1 MKLRKSAVPTRRA
14 TSKRASASKGVP
26 HPYLNARRTW
36 NSHVGSLI
44 ASRTLWQ
51 ATALISLLIVFAAV
65 GGVVYIGS
73 QSKFVPYVVEVNKL
87 GEAMAV
93 APASQA
99 GKVDQ
104 RIVRAAVAE
113 YVVNARTVTPDIAL
127 QRRSIFRLYALM
139 KPSSIATRKMT
150 SYLNGSPETN
160 PFKRAEKQTV
170 NVEIVSAIPQTS
182 ATWQVDWIETQR
194 SRKGEIQG
202 KPYRMRALLNVD
214 AAPPPADLNED
225 QLRLNPMGIYISD
238 YSWSKQF

>member
-1 MKLRKSAVPTRRA
+1 MKVRKRAV
-14 TSKRASASKGVP
+14 SKRTAAAHGLP

-51 ATALISLLIVFAAV
+51 AMALISLLIVFASV
-65 GGVVYIGS
+65 GGVIYIGS
-73 QSKFVPYVVEVNKL
+73 LSKFVPYVVEVNKL

-93 APASQA
+93 APASLA

-104 RIVRAAVAE
+104 RIVRSSVAE

-127 QRRSIFRLYALM
+127 QRRGIFKLYAQM
-139 KPSSIATRKMT
+139 KTSSVATRKMT
-150 SYLNGSPETN
+150 AYLNGAPETN

-170 NVEIVSAIPQTS
+170 NVEIVSAIPQTAS
-182 ATWQVDWIETQR
+182 TWQVDWIETQR

-202 KPYRMRALLNVD
+202 KPYRMRALLNVE
-214 AAPPPADLNED
+214 AVPPPSEVNEE

>member
-1 MKLRKSAVPTRRA
+1 MKLKKTRVKPTKTVPSQGT
-14 TSKRASASKGVP
+14 P
-26 HPYLNARRTW
+26 HPYLNARRSW

-51 ATALISLLIVFAAV
+51 AVALISLLIAFAAV

-99 GKVDQ
+99 DKVDQ
-104 RIVRAAVAE
+104 RIVRAATAE
-113 YVVNARTVTPDIAL
+113 FIVNARTVTPDIAM
-127 QRRSIFRLYALM
+127 QRQAIFKIYALM
-139 KPSSIATRKMT
+139 KPGSAATRKMT
-150 SYLNGSPETN
+150 AFLNGSADTN

-170 NVEIVSAIPQTS
+170 NVEVVSAIPQTS
-182 ATWQVDWIETQR
+182 STWQVDWVETQR
-194 SRKGEIQG
+194 TRKGEIMG
-202 KPYRMRALLNVD
+202 KPYRMRALLNVGSNTM
-214 AAPPPADLNED
+214 PPDVTDD
-225 QLRLNPMGIYISD
+225 QIRLNPMGIYISD

>member
-1 MKLRKSAVPTRRA
+1 MTTKKKRVKPRVSATPLGT
-14 TSKRASASKGVP
+14 P
-26 HPYLNARRTW
+26 HPYLNARRSW

-51 ATALISLLIVFAAV
+51 AVALISLLIAFASV

-99 GKVDQ
+99 DKVDQ
-104 RIVRAAVAE
+104 RIVRAATAE
-113 YVVNARTVTPDIAL
+113 FIVNARTVTPDIAM
-127 QRRSIFRLYALM
+127 QRRAIFKVYALM
-139 KPSSIATRKMT
+139 KSGSAATRKMT
-150 SYLNGSPETN
+150 AFLNGSPDTN

-170 NVEIVSAIPQTS
+170 NIEVISAIPQTAS
-182 ATWQVDWIETQR
+182 TWQVDWVETQR
-194 SRKGEIQG
+194 TRRGEIMG
-202 KPYRMRALLNVD
+202 KPYRMRALLNVGSNAMPPD
-214 AAPPPADLNED
+214 ASDD
-225 QLRLNPMGIYISD
+225 QIRLNPMGIYISD

>member
-1 MKLRKSAVPTRRA
+1 MKLKKTRVKPTKTVPSQGT
-14 TSKRASASKGVP
+14 P
-26 HPYLNARRTW
+26 HPYLNARRSW

-51 ATALISLLIVFAAV
+51 AVALISLLIAFAAV

-99 GKVDQ
+99 DKVDQ
-104 RIVRAAVAE
+104 RIVRAATAE
-113 YVVNARTVTPDIAL
+113 FIVNARTVTPDIAM
-127 QRRSIFRLYALM
+127 QRRAIFKIYALM
-139 KPSSIATRKMT
+139 KSGSAATRKMT
-150 SYLNGSPETN
+150 AFLNGSADTN

-170 NVEIVSAIPQTS
+170 NVEVVSAIPQTS
-182 ATWQVDWIETQR
+182 STWQVDWVETQR
-194 SRKGEIQG
+194 TRKGEIMG
-202 KPYRMRALLNVD
+202 KPYRMRALLNVGSNTM
-214 AAPPPADLNED
+214 PPDVTDD
-225 QLRLNPMGIYISD
+225 QIRLNPMGIYISD

>member
-1 MKLRKSAVPTRRA
+1 MTIKK
-14 TSKRASASKGVP
+14 KRAKPRVAGTPLGTP
-26 HPYLNARRTW
+26 HPYLNARRSW

-51 ATALISLLIVFAAV
+51 AVALISLLIAFASV

-99 GKVDQ
+99 DKVDQ
-104 RIVRAAVAE
+104 RIVRAATAE
-113 YVVNARTVTPDIAL
+113 FIVNARTVTPDIAM
-127 QRRSIFRLYALM
+127 QRRSIFKVYALM
-139 KPSSIATRKMT
+139 KSGSAATRKMT
-150 SYLNGSPETN
+150 AFLNGSPDTN

-170 NVEIVSAIPQTS
+170 NVEVISAIPQT
-182 ATWQVDWIETQR
+182 ANTWQVDWVETQR
-194 SRKGEIQG
+194 TRKGEIMS
-202 KPYRMRALLNVD
+202 KPYRMRALLNVGSNAMPPD
-214 AAPPPADLNED
+214 ASDD
-225 QLRLNPMGIYISD
+225 QIRLNPMGIYISD

>member
-1 MKLRKSAVPTRRA
+1 MTTKK
-14 TSKRASASKGVP
+14 KRVTPGSVTTPQGAP
-26 HPYLNARRTW
+26 HPYLNARRSW

-51 ATALISLLIVFAAV
+51 AVALISLLVAFAAV

-93 APASQA
+93 APAPQA

-104 RIVRAAVAE
+104 RIVRASVAE
-113 YVVNARTVTPDIAL
+113 FIVNARTVTPDIAM
-127 QRRSIFRLYALM
+127 QRRAIFKVYALM
-139 KPSSIATRKMT
+139 NSGSPSTRKMT
-150 SYLNGSPETN
+150 AFLNGSPETN

-170 NVEIVSAIPQTS
+170 NVEIISAIPQTTS
-182 ATWQVDWIETQR
+182 TWQVDWVETQR
-194 SRKGEIQG
+194 TRKGDIMG
-202 KPYRMRALLNVD
+202 KPYRMRALMNVD
-214 AAPPPADLNED
+214 SNAMPPEASDD
-225 QLRLNPMGIYISD
+225 QIRLNPMGIYISD

>member
-1 MKLRKSAVPTRRA
+1 MNTKK
-14 TSKRASASKGVP
+14 KRVKPRPAITPPGTP
-26 HPYLNARRTW
+26 HPYLNARRSW

-51 ATALISLLIVFAAV
+51 AMALISLLVAFAAV

-93 APASQA
+93 APAPQA
-99 GKVDQ
+99 NKVDQ
-104 RIVRAAVAE
+104 RIVRASVAE
-113 YVVNARTVTPDIAL
+113 FIVNARTVTPDIAM
-127 QRRSIFRLYALM
+127 QRRAIFKVYALM
-139 KPSSIATRKMT
+139 ISGSPATRKMT
-150 SYLNGSPETN
+150 AFLNGTPDTN

-182 ATWQVDWIETQR
+182 STWQVDWVETQR
-194 SRKGEIQG
+194 TRKGEIMG
-202 KPYRMRALLNVD
+202 KPYRMRALLNVSNNAMPPD
-214 AAPPPADLNED
+214 ASDD
-225 QLRLNPMGIYISD
+225 QIRLNPMSIYISD